1 MISWPFER
9 LAYLGIWLTF
19 ELGRLAV
26 KIFSRRFLF
35 SLFDG
40 MADLGFHLFR
50 SFRIRSINNLTLAL
64 GEQLD
69 AGEIPA
75 IVQRSLRNFFRDFVE
90 MGFALEAS
98 REQIRSGIPLRGRE
112 HLEAALTRGKGV
124 IALSAHLGNFFL
136 VGTRLAVE
144 GFPAHVLVNQPHNG
158 RFTQLMDRYRLL
170 VWQRTIHARPRRQAS
185 QELLQ
190 VLRRNELAIVI
201 ADEYRSGSGI
211 YVPFFGRTVLSRRG
225 PATLALRSGA
235 AIVPIYMVRDSSGK
249 LTLVIEPEV
258 ALLRSGDTKSEVKE
272 NTLRITQW
280 LERVVRSYPDQWN
293 WMNIRWQESQPGPL
307 VEKKQEAKGF
317 LA

>member
-1 MISWPFER
+1 MKSWLFER
-9 LAYLGIWLTF
+9 LAYLGIWLTL

-26 KIFSRRFLF
+26 KIFPRRLLL
-35 SLFDG
+35 SLFEG

-50 SFRIRSINNLTLAL
+50 SFRKRSINNLTVAL
-64 GEQLD
+64 GERLD

-75 IVQRSLRNFFRDFVE
+75 IVKRSLRNFFRDFVE
-90 MGFALEAS
+90 IGFALEAS
-98 REQIRSGIPLRGRE
+98 REEIRSEIPLRGRE
-112 HLEAALTRGKGV
+112 HLEAALAGGKGV

-144 GFPAHVLVNQPHNG
+144 GFPAHVLVNQSRNG

-170 VWQRTIHARPRRQAS
+170 VWQRTIPARPRRQAS

-211 YVPFFGRTVLSRRG
+211 YVPFFGRIVLSRRG

-235 AIVPIYMVRDSSGK
+235 AVVPIYMIRDSAGK
-249 LTLVIEPEV
+249 LTLVIEPEI
-258 ALLRSGDTKSEVKE
+258 ALLRSGGTKSEVKE

-293 WMNIRWQESQPGPL
+293 WMNIRWQESALGPL